1 MCTTCMAGALGSS
14 EDSLELELGMVV
26 HHYEG
31 AGNRTQV
38 LYKRSSLLGHLSSLY
53 NSFAAII
60 VFSTEDCTQWLV
72 CI

>member
-1 MCTTCMAGALGSS
+1 MAGALGSS

-38 LYKRSSLLGHLSSLY
+38 LYKRSSLLVHFSSLY
-53 NSFAAII
+53 NSFAASV